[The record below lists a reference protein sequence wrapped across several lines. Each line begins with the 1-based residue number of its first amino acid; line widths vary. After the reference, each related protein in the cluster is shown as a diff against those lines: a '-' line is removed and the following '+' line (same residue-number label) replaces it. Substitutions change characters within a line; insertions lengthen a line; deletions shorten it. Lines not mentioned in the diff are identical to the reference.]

1 MIIKISINIKNKV
14 RYDIM
19 KNNKLYDI
27 DSIELS
33 ECMENLKLQL
43 RKNNAEYKEL
53 FENIEEIK
61 DKYPNIR
68 GGLEDEKICEM
79 TLEESKELL
88 KTINLYR
95 DLSRIEQY
103 EIFLLGG
110 GECFGYLKKIEV
122 V

>member
-1 MIIKISINIKNKV
+1 
-14 RYDIM
+14 M

>member
-1 MIIKISINIKNKV
+1 
-14 RYDIM
+14 M
-19 KNNKLYDI
+19 KNEKLYNI
-27 DSIELS
+27 ESIELF
-33 ECMENLKLQL
+33 ECMENLKLEL

-68 GGLEDEKICEM
+68 GVLEDEKICEM

-110 GECFGYLKKIEV
+110 KECFGYLKKIKV